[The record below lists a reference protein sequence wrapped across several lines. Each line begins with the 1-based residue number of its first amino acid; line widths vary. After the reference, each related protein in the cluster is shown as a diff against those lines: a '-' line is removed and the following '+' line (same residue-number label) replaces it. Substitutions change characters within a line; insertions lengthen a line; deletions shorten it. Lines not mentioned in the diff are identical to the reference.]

1 MKYQITLDDRNMNLV
16 LTALREMAD
25 FADSVDDADLQ
36 REYLELGSMINEEYT
51 RPIDDGSEE

>member
-1 MKYQITLDDRNMNLV
+1 MKYQITLDDRDMNLV